1 MSSFNANID
10 AETNLN
16 LTFPLPY
23 RVLTLLGLGILAW
36 ATNLHGLHLLGIDA
50 AGVLEFRTEGY
61 PPWSTHLTSRTE
73 GHPGYKSPSVHYLAV
88 YRIFFAY
95 AAFCL
100 TSWTV
105 FRVCTKGDGFLMN
118 AFGYIPLTTG
128 LVVFVILISPMRV
141 FHKPERDK
149 FLE

>member
-1 MSSFNANID
+1 MSSFNID

-23 RVLTLLGLGILAW
+23 RVLSLLGLGILAW

-50 AGVLEFRTEGY
+50 AGVLELGADGHSPR
-61 PPWSTHLTSRTE
+61 SRVE
-73 GHPGYKSPSVHYLAV
+73 GHTRYRPPSIYYLAA
-88 YRIFFAY
+88 YRIFFGY
-95 AAFCL
+95 AAFCF

-105 FRVCTKGDGFLMN
+105 FRVCTKGNGLLLD
-118 AFGYIPLTTG
+118 AFGYIPLVTG
-128 LVVFVILISPMRV
+128 LVVLVILVCPVKI
-141 FHKPERDK
+141 FYKLERDR